1 MFFVFKLEKWFDSGL
16 TTKMGF
22 RWTPKRHKYCME
34 RATNDLPRYVVYKQI
49 FETNNDD
56 SARVKSYELEKLPE
70 IQEEIK
76 KHIEEG
82 QTVKVLSRQ
91 EKRERIAS
99 TVRAD
104 KAAILRA
111 FDPAVMALDD
121 PHDAY
126 LRSLVDSYQENKR
139 YNKDGEH
146 IGTTITVRLPGTVGL
161 IEIDNKM
168 AGHNEP
174 EEVAVLNNGG
184 VMVVPTGGATL
195 DDWEKEAAQQ
205 QEDLKKNSEN

>member
-1 MFFVFKLEKWFDSGL
+1 
-16 TTKMGF
+16 
-22 RWTPKRHKYCME
+22 ME
-34 RATNDLPRYVVYKQI
+34 RATSDLPRYIVYQQI
-49 FETNNDD
+49 FDTNNVEV
-56 SARVKSYELEKLPE
+56 ARVQSYKLEQIPE
-70 IQEEIK
+70 IQKEIK
-76 KHIEEG
+76 SHMEG
-82 QTVKVLSRQ
+82 SHTVKVLSRQ

-104 KAAILRA
+104 RAAILRA

-121 PHDAY
+121 PHDTH

-139 YNKDGEH
+139 YNKEGEH
-146 IGTTITVRLPGTVGL
+146 IGTTISIRLPGMVGL

-184 VMVVPTGGATL
+184 VMLVPTGGATL

-205 QEDLKKNSEN
+205 QEKLKKS